1 MYVCMYLFVFSEK
14 KENSSSGYLEK
25 KFLVNI
31 TSQWEVSTK
40 QSKHILGTIYIKS
53 QIGFLKTS
61 VNQ

>member
-1 MYVCMYLFVFSEK
+1 MYLFIYLFNEK

-31 TSQWEVSTK
+31 TSQWEVNTK
-40 QSKHILGTIYIKS
+40 QSKHILGTTYSKS

-61 VNQ
+61 VDQ